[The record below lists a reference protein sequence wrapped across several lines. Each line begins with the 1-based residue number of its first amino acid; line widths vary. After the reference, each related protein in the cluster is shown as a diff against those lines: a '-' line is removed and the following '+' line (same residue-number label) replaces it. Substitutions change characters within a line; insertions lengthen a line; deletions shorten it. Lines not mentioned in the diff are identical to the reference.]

1 MVVTQIT
8 RRKNADTS
16 ETLIRKSDGS
26 TLPYSAPNLTTI
38 LSGVSDPL
46 FVIQKVSHPFTF
58 QARNQT
64 EFTTATTSILYGTCC
79 YQIQINHLENCSKD
93 SKKMG
98 EV

>member
-1 MVVTQIT
+1 MVTQIT

-46 FVIQKVSHPFTF
+46 FVIQKVGHPFTL

-64 EFTTATTSILYGTCC
+64 EFTTANFDTVWDLLLSHPDQPFGKLA
-79 YQIQINHLENCSKD
+79 
-93 SKKMG
+93 
-98 EV
+98 